1 MKSEFSW
8 ELLGIGS
15 FAFRDRHFA
24 SAVLYVLTPSEFKQN
39 FFPPMNASKAA
50 FSVHLATGLIAGNA
64 ITWSITF
71 VDSFLVVGVDVGV
84 AVVVVGFNV
93 LAKDAAKVWLIR
105 CAIFCVNYRWVGI
118 HSDQNRFRAFRW
130 FLFLVNKLDGC
141 ARYRITPVSHCSS
154 AVFLTESNF
163 QYYENG
169 ENQYRIKTM
178 TLKTKI
184 AIIR

>member
-1 MKSEFSW
+1 MDKTFIKSEFSW

-15 FAFRDRHFA
+15 FAFRDLHFA
-24 SAVLYVLTPSEFKQN
+24 SAVLYVLSPIEFRQYC
-39 FFPPMNASKAA
+39 FPPMDASTAP
-50 FSVHLATGLIAGNA
+50 FSVHLSTGLIAGNA

-118 HSDQNRFRAFRW
+118 HSDQNRFRAFR
-130 FLFLVNKLDGC
+130 
-141 ARYRITPVSHCSS
+141 
-154 AVFLTESNF
+154 
-163 QYYENG
+163 
-169 ENQYRIKTM
+169 
-178 TLKTKI
+178 
-184 AIIR
+184 